1 MGPRTAPPRS
11 GYIYFYWILCVRE
24 LTTPRREEEAVSTGE
39 FDRVDKFSSLS
50 LLHAYRA
57 VSAVVSDDHNFDRG
71 VETARAVARTV
82 LTEQGPDGLAEV
94 TVELSLK
101 LAEALERIAA
111 EHGVAATDL
120 AEVWF
125 VG

>member
-1 MGPRTAPPRS
+1 
-11 GYIYFYWILCVRE
+11 

-39 FDRVDKFSSLS
+39 FEQVEEFPSLFR
-50 LLHAYRA
+50 LHAYRA

-71 VETARAVARTV
+71 VETARAIAQTV
-82 LTEQGPDGLAEV
+82 LTEHGPDGLAEV

-111 EHGVAATDL
+111 NQGLAATDL

-125 VG
+125 VA